1 MLVRIVTSIFRAL
14 DALPFTG
21 NAFRSFVAAESVGIA
36 SRAIRTKN
44 FDRAY
49 TALQQF
55 ENDSIEDV
63 WVASCQYMLGCLIY
77 RGLSTNKDISRA
89 INVIQMAACAGDG
102 DAISYL
108 QRRAKLEKAGHDMDS
123 FEPWF

>member
-1 MLVRIVTSIFRAL
+1 MLFRIVTSIFRAL

-21 NAFRSFVAAESVGIA
+21 TVFRSFVAAEAFGVA
-36 SRAIRTKN
+36 SRAMRDKN
-44 FDRAY
+44 FSRAY
-49 TALQQF
+49 QVLQIF
-55 ENDSIEDV
+55 ENDSVENV

-89 INVIQMAACAGDG
+89 INVIQMAACAGNS

-108 QRRAKLEKAGHDMDS
+108 QRRTKLEKVGHDMDS